1 MSDFL
6 RGLGITINEGYS
18 AANLDSRPDLV
29 VVGNVIRRINPEAVA
44 LERSA
49 IPYMSMTTALN
60 EFFIRDKK
68 RIVVAGTHGK
78 TTLSA
83 MIAWILYHEG
93 LDPGF
98 MIGGL
103 PANFRRSHRLGAGLH
118 FVIEGDEYDTAYFD
132 KAPKFLHYHPD
143 VAVITSCEFDHADIY
158 RSVEQIEEQFR
169 TMVTMV
175 PEDGCLV
182 AYGDDAR
189 VRDIAASARSRV
201 RMYGIDTA
209 AEWRLHEYEDSGETM
224 RTAVRKGQRQVAAG
238 TIPVVGRHNLLNAIA
253 AIAVAE
259 WVGIDPERA
268 MEALASFRGVR
279 RRQEIRAEIGGI
291 TVIDDFAHHPTAVDV
306 TCAAVKERFPHRRLV
321 AVFEPRTNTSKRAFF
336 QQLYVSSF
344 RKADAVFLREPRDV
358 EDIPVAER
366 FNSELLAEALR
377 SGSKD
382 AEAFAETDDL
392 LDSLVLSLIPGD
404 IVLVMSNGSFDNLID
419 RLLARLK
426 EREP

>member
-1 MSDFL
+1 
-6 RGLGITINEGYS
+6 
-18 AANLDSRPDLV
+18 
-29 VVGNVIRRINPEAVA
+29 
-44 LERSA
+44 
-49 IPYMSMTTALN
+49 
-60 EFFIRDKK
+60 
-68 RIVVAGTHGK
+68 
-78 TTLSA
+78 
-83 MIAWILYHEG
+83 
-93 LDPGF
+93 
-98 MIGGL
+98 
-103 PANFRRSHRLGAGLH
+103 
-118 FVIEGDEYDTAYFD
+118 VIEGDEYDTAYFD